1 MKIPILDLN
10 AQYKTIKKEI
20 DNAIKTVITESSFI
34 GGKHVEEL
42 EKNIAH
48 YCGTKYAVALNSGTD
63 ALYLSLYALGI
74 GKGDEVIT
82 SPFSFFATAEVIA
95 KVGATPVFVD
105 IDPTTFNINPQLIE
119 KAITKKTKAII
130 PVHLFG
136 QTAEMDK
143 INALAKKYGFF
154 VIEDACQAIGATY
167 KGKKTGNLG
176 DIGAFSFFPSK
187 NLGAYGDGGMLTTN
201 DQRLATR
208 VRILRNHGSKV
219 KYYNDE
225 IGVSSRLDGLQ
236 AAILNVKLRHLDK
249 WNKERNRVAQTYS
262 KLLKDIPWLSLP
274 NSSDQRPR
282 PKVYRPLGETTNDFY
297 HVFHQYTIRITNG
310 KRDELR
316 THLAQKGIQTMVYY
330 PIALHLLKAM
340 EYLGYKK
347 GSMPA
352 AEKACDEVLSLPMYP
367 ELKES
372 VINVILKSIAGFR

>member
-154 VIEDACQAIGATY
+154 VIEDAFQAIGATY

-249 WNKERNRVAQTYS
+249 WNKERNRVAQTYDR
-262 KLLKDIPWLSLP
+262 LLSNIPWISLP
-274 NSSDQRPR
+274 PVASRQSPIAA
-282 PKVYRPLGETTNDFY
+282 